1 MVKSRVI
8 TSLMLVCV
16 DFDGW
21 SENRVLI
28 AVVRVECLSENKV
41 FFYTV
46 AFAESYT
53 V

>member
-1 MVKSRVI
+1 MVKSRGI
-8 TSLMLVCV
+8 TWLMLACV

-28 AVVRVECLSENKV
+28 AVVGVESLSENKD

-46 AFAESYT
+46 AFG
-53 V
+53 